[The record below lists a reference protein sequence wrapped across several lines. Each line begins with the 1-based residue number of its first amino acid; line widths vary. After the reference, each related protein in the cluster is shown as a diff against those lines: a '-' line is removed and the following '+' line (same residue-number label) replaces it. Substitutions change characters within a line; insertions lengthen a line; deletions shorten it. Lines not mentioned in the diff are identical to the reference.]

1 MGNRLKSAKF
11 LKEKYGLSD
20 NPFLDDTAK
29 KEWLEAWTD
38 REQQVK
44 DWQRIMSA
52 AISGKKNYISFIIG
66 DYGRGKSQSL
76 LKICEDSKQYKGFLT
91 TYLNFKGEEKSKPGL
106 DFVMRIFR
114 SIDFESLKRAVAK
127 PTLYTALKSLPD
139 DFDEVKNILMKIF
152 MENENKKLALYFLKG
167 ELKPTKSQL
176 EKLDILRKI
185 DDIDIA
191 KEYLAG
197 FLIFLRKLGFQSLLL
212 AVDEFEYLFSLVTRS
227 QYNIYLAL
235 LRGLYDFPMGLN
247 KRIEPNEIANMVF
260 FIAVSEDGYRRLK
273 ELEKQENFGGGPI
286 QPLMD
291 RIDAEITLGSFDRKS
306 TESLVENRLRF
317 NRIKG
322 KFEGKPLIPFTEDF
336 VDFIYKKTNGE
347 LRDIIYLCSQVL
359 DVGLEKGVTQL
370 DANFAQKALE
380 ERTVS

>member
-1 MGNRLKSAKF
+1 MKSAKF
-11 LKEKYGLSD
+11 LKEKYGLND
-20 NPFLDDTAK
+20 NPFLDGIAK
-29 KEWLEAWTD
+29 PEWLQAWTD
-38 REQQVK
+38 REAQVK
-44 DWQRIMSA
+44 EWQRIMA
-52 AISGKKNYISFIIG
+52 NAITGKKNFMSFIIG

-76 LKICEDSKQYKGFLT
+76 LKIREDSSQYKGMFS

-106 DFVMRIFR
+106 DFVMRIFK
-114 SIDFESLKRAVAK
+114 SIDFETLKKEVNK
-127 PTLYTALKSLPD
+127 QVLYEALKGLPD
-139 DFDEVKNILMKIF
+139 EFDEVKSVLMKIF
-152 MENENKKLALYFLKG
+152 MENEDKKLAIYFLKG
-167 ELKPTKSQL
+167 EIKPTKAQL
-176 EKLDILRKI
+176 EKLGVLRKI

-197 FLIFLRKLGFQSLLL
+197 FLIFLRKLGCQSLLL

-247 KRIEPNEIANMVF
+247 KKMPTGGFANMVF

-273 ELEKQENFGGGPI
+273 ELEKQENVGGGGPS

-291 RIDAEITLGSFDRKS
+291 RIDAEITLGAFDRKS
-306 TESLVENRLRF
+306 TELLVENRLKF

-322 KFEGKPLIPFTEDF
+322 KFEDKPLIPFTEDF

-347 LRDIIYLCSQVL
+347 LREIIYLCSQVL
-359 DVGLEKGVTQL
+359 DVGLEKGITQL
-370 DANFAQKALE
+370 NADFAQKALD
-380 ERTVS
+380 ERSVS